1 MSIPVL
7 ALDSP
12 VTKPAV
18 AETVYDSMW
27 IYSVSVL
34 APDPFM
40 QSGRI
45 VIEYYPMVSGTG
57 ELKTDA
63 IQRISTDKLWTL
75 VGTTPEVA
83 TALGAI
89 LAAIKPIEAA
99 VAKMQSEVVPD
110 EVVGP
115 NVVPEPEPDAPEA

>member
-1 MSIPVL
+1 MSLPVL
-7 ALDSP
+7 SLDTP
-12 VTKPAV
+12 VTRQAV

-34 APDPFM
+34 APDPSM

-63 IQRISTDKLWTL
+63 LQRISTDQLWPL
-75 VGTTPEVA
+75 VGTVPEVA
-83 TALGAI
+83 QALGAI

-99 VAKMQSEVVPD
+99 VAALEKQAGPEV
-110 EVVGP
+110 
-115 NVVPEPEPDAPEA
+115 NQ